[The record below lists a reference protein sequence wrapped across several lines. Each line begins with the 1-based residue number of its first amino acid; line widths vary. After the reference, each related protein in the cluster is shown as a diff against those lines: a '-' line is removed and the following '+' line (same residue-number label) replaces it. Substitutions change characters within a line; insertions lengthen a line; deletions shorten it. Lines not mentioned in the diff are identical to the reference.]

1 MRYDGRTRRSFGVRR
16 SAVAGAATVDALPT
30 ALPVSDV
37 NPPTGR
43 PSRRFGGHS
52 VSRKEDCRMTTSIKR
67 LPRRMPA
74 WAKVITAVVL
84 VLVVLFAGLRLA
96 VLPGLRDLFGTQ
108 THDRSGPALL
118 KSIQDMS
125 RYDAASGN
133 FQVVVDLEKDAK
145 YLPDAIRGTRT
156 LYVGA
161 GTVEAY
167 VDLGSLAK
175 KDVTVDS
182 DRTTATLRLPHAFL
196 GKPALDT
203 DRSYAVSK
211 QRGLLDRLGDFFSD
225 NPDSEQAV
233 QKLAVKHI
241 GEAAKDSEL
250 TKRAEENTTGMLDG
264 LLRSLGFKEVS
275 VSYGA

>member
-1 MRYDGRTRRSFGVRR
+1 
-16 SAVAGAATVDALPT
+16 
-30 ALPVSDV
+30 
-37 NPPTGR
+37 
-43 PSRRFGGHS
+43 
-52 VSRKEDCRMTTSIKR
+52 MTTSIKR
-67 LPRRMPA
+67 LPKRMPA
-74 WAKVITAVVL
+74 WAKAITAVVL

-175 KDVTVDS
+175 KDVTVDA

-196 GKPALDT
+196 GKPALDPN
-203 DRSYAVSK
+203 RSYAVSK

-241 GEAAKDSEL
+241 GDAAKDSEL
-250 TKRAEENTTGMLDG
+250 TTRAEANTTGMLDG